1 MTLKEKVAKEYP
13 ELVSKEEIGGV
24 HGCPH
29 EYGFLKVDEGC
40 PNDKCDCDACW
51 NREYIEPDE
60 PHRSVEEKHENECRQ
75 IAHYSDE
82 LKQCKRLLRKALRT
96 LDKKINSC
104 IDCAKVKSAPCEI
117 CEWVWNRREEALK
130 LLGEDELI

>member
-1 MTLKEKVAKEYP
+1 MTLKEKVAKERPEFIGKDYP
-13 ELVSKEEIGGV
+13 AGV
-24 HGCPH
+24 RGCPIH
-29 EYGFLKVDEGC
+29 YAFLNMTTANCFEQKNCE
-40 PNDKCDCDACW
+40 ACW

-96 LDKKINSC
+96 LDKKTNSC